1 MTVPVLT
8 ENPYYGLD
16 VTVGRKYGISA
27 LLLSAQQWVESG
39 WNPAA
44 VSPTGAFGISQFEPG
59 TAAAYGVH
67 PGTSLADVTS
77 QVTGEAAYLDALRG
91 QEGNSLTR
99 TLEAYNAGPGGVSNA
114 ASNGAASYATQ
125 IENLVSGKGGG
136 VTTTAHITPLDLL
149 GGAIGSGLASKAA
162 GSTIGQDVT
171 SGIVGGV
178 KDLVNPILHP
188 MLLGAAGFLLVI
200 LGVWVAIGAR
210 GRQAAMTTAKAAAV

>member
-1 MTVPVLT
+1 VPVLT

-59 TAAAYGVH
+59 TAAAYGVR
-67 PGTSLADVTS
+67 PGTSPADVAS
-77 QVTGEAAYLDALRG
+77 QVTGEAAYLDALRPE
-91 QEGNSLTR
+91 EGNSLTR

-125 IENLVSGKGGG
+125 IENLVSGKGGAQLTG
-136 VTTTAHITPLDLL
+136 LTFNPT
-149 GGAIGSGLASKAA
+149 GAAASEANKAVGSK
-162 GSTIGQDVT
+162 IGQAVT
-171 SGIVGGV
+171 NGIVGGV